1 MPMGSGN
8 PCCAASLSMVLPGGL
23 GSLSLAGRQQ
33 QWPVW
38 WEQEHY
44 TRNGREK
51 RLVVF
56 LSVGEGVGQAVAPR
70 NVTISLWEFRHSSSS
85 YLCLEGRLPA
95 GSIPAVLCPTDGHLV
110 PLILSPHLFAQPCS
124 PGTFLSCWWLRT
136 GSAFPGQCPAAG

>member
-1 MPMGSGN
+1 MSLCPWQWSDPMEYPSSAHGQWE
-8 PCCAASLSMVLPGGL
+8 PLLCCQSQHVLPGGL
-23 GSLSLAGRQQ
+23 GSLGLAGRQQ

-70 NVTISLWEFRHSSSS
+70 NVTISLSGSSGTQAAATSASRVGCLLEASLLS
-85 YLCLEGRLPA
+85 Y
-95 GSIPAVLCPTDGHLV
+95 V
-110 PLILSPHLFAQPCS
+110 PLMAIWYP
-124 PGTFLSCWWLRT
+124 
-136 GSAFPGQCPAAG
+136 

>member
-23 GSLSLAGRQQ
+23 GSLGLAGRQQ

-70 NVTISLWEFRHSSSS
+70 NVTISLSGSSGTQAAATSASRVGCLLEASLLS
-85 YLCLEGRLPA
+85 Y
-95 GSIPAVLCPTDGHLV
+95 V
-110 PLILSPHLFAQPCS
+110 PLMAIWYP
-124 PGTFLSCWWLRT
+124 
-136 GSAFPGQCPAAG
+136 